1 VRHVLRF
8 PVAWHVALNLRSFL
22 RWRPGGVKAR
32 IGLSLFFFHCLQQF
46 ASELIQFFGIGF
58 LSNFGC
64 NLSPRPHW
72 FRVHGHDAPQ
82 NQKGESGQFGCQ
94 RAGIGTGQLQ
104 LTDVLP
110 MSNSRI
116 SPSVCGFKH
125 PANKAKPL
133 SFGCG
138 SGALPVSFN

>member
-1 VRHVLRF
+1 MRHVLRF

-104 LTDVLP
+104 LVLP
-110 MSNSRI
+110 DEQLKDI
-116 SPSVCGFKH
+116 PECLWIQAPVQQG
-125 PANKAKPL
+125 KAGRGL
-133 SFGCG
+133 CLFH
-138 SGALPVSFN
+138 